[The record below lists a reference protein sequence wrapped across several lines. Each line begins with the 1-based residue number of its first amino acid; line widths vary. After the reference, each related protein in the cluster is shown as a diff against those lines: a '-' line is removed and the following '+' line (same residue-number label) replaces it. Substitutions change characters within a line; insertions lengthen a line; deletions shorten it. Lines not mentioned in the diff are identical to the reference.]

1 MLRLA
6 PQAWVKNRQ
15 NRGHVHLYTG
25 KGEGKSI
32 TAFGL
37 ALRAVGHGHKVVIVQ
52 FMKGRKDI
60 GEYKIRTRLSPEY
73 EIHQF
78 GRKEFVNLE
87 NPDPVDMRLAKKGLA
102 FTKKA
107 LQQKPQLLI
116 LDEINLAAAIGL
128 LKLKSILDV
137 LENIPNTT
145 VVVLTGRNAPQE
157 LIDRADLVTE
167 CIEKKHPIIKGVLA
181 RKGIEY

>member
-1 MLRLA
+1 MS
-6 PQAWVKNRQ
+6 PKVWVKKRK
-15 NRGHVHLYTG
+15 NRGYVHLYTG

-52 FMKGRKDI
+52 FMKGRKGT
-60 GEYKIRTRLSPEY
+60 GEYRIRKRLSPEY

-87 NPDPVDMRLAKKGLA
+87 TPDPIDIRLAKKGLA
-102 FTKKA
+102 FAKKA
-107 LQQKPQLLI
+107 LKQKPQLLI
-116 LDEINLAAAIGL
+116 LDEINLAVAIGL
-128 LKLKSILDV
+128 LKLKDILNV
-137 LENIPNTT
+137 LENIPSST

-157 LIDRADLVTE
+157 LIDRADLVAE
-167 CIEKKHPIIKGVLA
+167 CCEIKHPMRKGVPA